1 MTLHRHM
8 LQPSSIVG
16 NHNNGRGYA
25 SVARPWAKLVL
36 AVVTVAL
43 LGGGAAI
50 YFRHGADRAPAATP
64 SPPPV
69 PVIAATVLQRDFPIA
84 LTGIGTVT
92 ALNTATVRSQVT
104 GMLVDVPFTEG
115 QFVKKGDLLAQIDPR
130 TFQAQLDEAE
140 AALARD
146 QAHLENAQINLGRYV
161 PLSKQG
167 FAPEQQ
173 VATQRAMVAQQ
184 QATVENDK
192 AAVQYAKT
200 ELSYTKLVAPFDGVT
215 GIRLLDVGNII
226 QPNNGAVS
234 STTGVVVVTQVQP
247 ISVVFTLPMADI
259 PEVQDALAKGPL
271 ETIAFSQDGK
281 TQLDTGKLLLVDNQA
296 DPTSGTVRLKA
307 IFPNEKRRLWP
318 GTFVNLRL
326 VTSVEHNGL
335 TVPLDAIQQGPQGQF
350 VFVVGQDHKAAM
362 RPVSVRETLT
372 GEALI
377 DKGLS
382 AGESVVVRGQYRLS
396 QGTLV
401 AVADPNN
408 PSAVP
413 NPSTA
418 SSGMLP

>member
-1 MTLHRHM
+1 M
-8 LQPSSIVG
+8 I
-16 NHNNGRGYA
+16 
-25 SVARPWAKLVL
+25 
-36 AVVTVAL
+36 AVVTGGY
-43 LGGGAAI
+43 LGWQLFA
-50 YFRHGADRAPAATP
+50 HAPSTAKP
-64 SPPPV
+64 GPPPPV
-69 PVIAATVLQRDFPIA
+69 PVIATTVKQQNFPIV

-104 GMLVDVPFTEG
+104 GLLVDVPFKEG
-115 QFVKKGDLLAQIDPR
+115 QFVKKGDPLAQIDPR
-130 TFQAQLDEAE
+130 TFQAQLDEAV

-161 PLSKQG
+161 PLAKQG

-184 QATVENDK
+184 QATVQNDQ
-192 AAVQYAKT
+192 AAVEYAKT
-200 ELSYTKLVAPFDGVT
+200 ELDYTKLVAPFDGVT

-226 QPNNGAVS
+226 QPTN
-234 STTGVVVVTQVQP
+234 TTGLVVVTQLQP
-247 ISVVFTLPMADI
+247 ISVVFTLAMADI
-259 PEVQDALAKGPL
+259 PEVQDALAKAPL

-281 TQLDTGKLLLVDNQA
+281 TQLDTGELLLIDNQA

-307 IFPNEKRRLWP
+307 IFPNQQRRMWP
-318 GTFVNLRL
+318 GTFVNVRL
-326 VTSVEHNGL
+326 VTSVAHSGL

-350 VFVVGQDHKAAM
+350 VFVVDQDHKVAM

-372 GEALI
+372 GDALI

-382 AGESVVVRGQYRLS
+382 AGEAVVVRGQYRLS

-401 AVADPNN
+401 SLADPSN

>member
-1 MTLHRHM
+1 MAASAAATDRNSARHRRHAPV
-8 LQPSSIVG
+8 LVGFILIAALSGGYLGWHHFAHRPS
-16 NHNNGRGYA
+16 A
-25 SVARPWAKLVL
+25 AKP
-36 AVVTVAL
+36 
-43 LGGGAAI
+43 
-50 YFRHGADRAPAATP
+50 APA
-64 SPPPV
+64 PPV
-69 PVIAATVLQRDFPIA
+69 PVIATTVQPRDFPIVR
-84 LTGIGTVT
+84 TGIGTVT
-92 ALNTATVRSQVT
+92 ALNTATVRAQVT
-104 GMLVDVPFTEG
+104 GMLIDVPFKEG

-130 TFQAQLDEAE
+130 TFQAQLDEAQ

-146 QAHLENAQINLGRYV
+146 QAHLENAQINLGRYI

-173 VATQRAMVAQQ
+173 VATQQAMVAQQ
-184 QATVENDK
+184 QATVQNDQ
-192 AAVQYAKT
+192 AAIEYART

-226 QPNNGAVS
+226 QPNNGAAS

-247 ISVVFTLPMADI
+247 ISVIFTVPMADI
-259 PEVQDALAKGPL
+259 PDVQDALAKGPL

-281 TQLDTGKLLLVDNQA
+281 TQLDTGQLLLVDNQA

-307 IFPNEKRRLWP
+307 IFPNQQRRLWP
-318 GTFVNLRL
+318 GTFVNVRL
-326 VTSVEHNGL
+326 VTSVQHNGL

-350 VFVVGQDHKAAM
+350 VFVVGQDHKVAM
-362 RPVSVRETLT
+362 RPVSVLETLT

-382 AGESVVVRGQYRLS
+382 AGEAVVVRGQYRLS

-401 AVADPNN
+401 ALADPNN
-408 PSAVP
+408 PGVVP

-418 SSGMLP
+418 TSGMLP

>member
-1 MTLHRHM
+1 MST
-8 LQPSSIVG
+8 PSI
-16 NHNNGRGYA
+16 A
-25 SVARPWAKLVL
+25 SDK
-36 AVVTVAL
+36 
-43 LGGGAAI
+43 
-50 YFRHGADRAPAATP
+50 PAADHRRRRHLFAGLVMILVASGGYLGWQHFAP
-64 SPPPV
+64 SPRDATMPVPPPV
-69 PVIAATVLQRDFPIA
+69 PVIATTVQQHDFPIV
-84 LTGIGTVT
+84 LTGLGTVT
-92 ALNTATVRSQVT
+92 ALNTATIRSQVT
-104 GMLVDVPFTEG
+104 GLLVDVPFKEG

-184 QATVENDK
+184 QATVANDQ
-192 AAVQYAKT
+192 AAVEYAKT
-200 ELSYTKLVAPFDGVT
+200 ELSYTRLVAPFDGVT

-226 QPNNGAVS
+226 QPNNGAAS

-247 ISVVFTLPMADI
+247 ISVIFTLPMADI
-259 PEVQDALAKGPL
+259 PAVQDALAKGPL

-281 TQLDTGKLLLVDNQA
+281 TQLDTGQLLLVDNQA

-307 IFPNEKRRLWP
+307 IFPNQQRRLWP
-318 GTFVNLRL
+318 LTFVNVRL

-350 VFVVGQDHKAAM
+350 VFVVGQDHKVAM

-396 QGTLV
+396 QGTVV
-401 AVADPNN
+401 ALADPNN

>member
-1 MTLHRHM
+1 MLH
-8 LQPSSIVG
+8 QTSIVG
-16 NHNNGRGYA
+16 DRENGRGHA
-25 SVARPWAKLVL
+25 SVARSWTKLLL

-43 LGGGAAI
+43 LGGGATV
-50 YFRHGADRAPAATP
+50 YFRHVADRAPVATP
-64 SPPPV
+64 PPPPV
-69 PVIAATVLQRDFPIA
+69 PVIATTVRQHDFPIV

-104 GMLVDVPFTEG
+104 GLLVDVPFKEG

-130 TFQAQLDEAE
+130 TFQAQLDQAE

-161 PLSKQG
+161 PLAKKG

-173 VATQRAMVAQQ
+173 VATQQAMVAQQ
-184 QATVENDK
+184 QATVRNDQ
-192 AAVQYAKT
+192 AAVEYAKT
-200 ELSYTKLVAPFDGVT
+200 ELDYTKLVAPFDGVT
-215 GIRLLDVGNII
+215 GIRLLDVGNVI
-226 QPNNGAVS
+226 QPTN
-234 STTGVVVVTQVQP
+234 TTGLVVVTQLQP
-247 ISVVFTLPMADI
+247 ISVIFTLPMADI

-281 TQLDTGKLLLVDNQA
+281 TQLDTGQLLLVDNQA

-307 IFPNEKRRLWP
+307 IFPNQQRRLWP
-318 GTFVNLRL
+318 LTFVNVRL

-350 VFVVGQDHKAAM
+350 VFVVGQDHKVAM

-396 QGTLV
+396 QGTVV
-401 AVADPNN
+401 ALADPNN

>member
-1 MTLHRHM
+1 MAAMST
-8 LQPSSIVG
+8 PSI
-16 NHNNGRGYA
+16 A
-25 SVARPWAKLVL
+25 SDK
-36 AVVTVAL
+36 
-43 LGGGAAI
+43 
-50 YFRHGADRAPAATP
+50 PAANHRGRRHLLAGLVMILVASAGYLGWQHFAP
-64 SPPPV
+64 SPRDATMAVPPPLPV
-69 PVIAATVLQRDFPIA
+69 PVIATTVQQHDFPIV

-104 GMLVDVPFTEG
+104 GLLVDVPFKEG

-130 TFQAQLDEAE
+130 TFQAQLDEAK

-146 QAHLENAQINLGRYV
+146 QAHLENAQINLSRYV

-192 AAVQYAKT
+192 AAVEYAKT

-226 QPNNGAVS
+226 QPTN
-234 STTGVVVVTQVQP
+234 TTGLVVVTQLQP
-247 ISVVFTLPMADI
+247 ISIIFTLPMADI
-259 PEVQDALAKGPL
+259 PDVQDALGKGPL

-281 TQLDTGKLLLVDNQA
+281 TQLDTGQLLLVDNQA

-307 IFPNEKRRLWP
+307 IFPNQQRRLWP
-318 GTFVNLRL
+318 GTFVNVRL

-335 TVPLDAIQQGPQGQF
+335 TVSLDAIQLGPQGQF
-350 VFVVGQDHKAAM
+350 VFVVGQDHKVAV

-382 AGESVVVRGQYRLS
+382 ADEDVVVRGQYRLS

-401 AVADPNN
+401 ALADPNN

>member
-1 MTLHRHM
+1 M
-8 LQPSSIVG
+8 I
-16 NHNNGRGYA
+16 
-25 SVARPWAKLVL
+25 
-36 AVVTVAL
+36 AVVSAGY
-43 LGGGAAI
+43 LGWQHFARSPSAAKPE
-50 YFRHGADRAPAATP
+50 PA
-64 SPPPV
+64 PPV
-69 PVIAATVLQRDFPIA
+69 PVIATAVQQQNFPIV

-92 ALNTATVRSQVT
+92 ALNTATVRAQVT
-104 GMLVDVPFTEG
+104 GLLVDVPFKEG

-130 TFQAQLDEAE
+130 TFQAQLDEAQ

-146 QAHLENAQINLGRYV
+146 QAHLENAQINLGRYI
-161 PLSKQG
+161 PLSKHG

-184 QATVENDK
+184 QATVENDQ
-192 AAVQYAKT
+192 AAIEYAKT
-200 ELSYTKLVAPFDGVT
+200 ELDYTRLVAPFDGVT

-226 QPNNGAVS
+226 QPNNGAAS

-271 ETIAFSQDGK
+271 QTIAFSQDGK
-281 TQLDTGKLLLVDNQA
+281 TQLDTGQLLLVDNQA

-307 IFPNEKRRLWP
+307 IFPNQQRRLWP
-318 GTFVNLRL
+318 GTFVNVRV

-350 VFVVGQDHKAAM
+350 VFVVGQDHKVAM

-382 AGESVVVRGQYRLS
+382 AGEDVVVRGQYRLS
-396 QGTLV
+396 QGTSVSL
-401 AVADPNN
+401 ADPNN

>member
-1 MTLHRHM
+1 MAASPVATDKYVGKHRW
-8 LQPSSIVG
+8 
-16 NHNNGRGYA
+16 
-25 SVARPWAKLVL
+25 RPLLLIGLAMI
-36 AVVTVAL
+36 AVV
-43 LGGGAAI
+43 LGGYLGWQHFA
-50 YFRHGADRAPAATP
+50 HGP
-64 SPPPV
+64 SPGKPEAPPPV
-69 PVIAATVLQRDFPIA
+69 PVIATTVQQHDFPIV

-104 GMLVDVPFTEG
+104 GLLVDVPFTEG

-184 QATVENDK
+184 QATVANDQ
-192 AAVQYAKT
+192 AAIEYAKT

-215 GIRLLDVGNII
+215 GIRLLDVGNVI

-247 ISVVFTLPMADI
+247 ISVIFTLPMADI
-259 PEVQDALAKGPL
+259 PDVQDALAKGPL

-307 IFPNEKRRLWP
+307 IFPNQQRRLWP
-318 GTFVNLRL
+318 GTFVNVRL
-326 VTSVEHNGL
+326 VISVEHNAV

-350 VFVVGQDHKAAM
+350 VFVVGQDHKVAV

-382 AGESVVVRGQYRLS
+382 AGEDVVTRGQYRLS

-401 AVADPNN
+401 SLADPNN